1 MMRRTSSQR
10 LGIVLLSV
18 SAMAATTMAEPVDLD
33 PTLATVRALID
44 RFFEDAGSLQRADR
58 IPMANS
64 RDEQALIREW
74 QTRLQRL
81 DFDQLDVDGQVD
93 YLLFQKELK
102 HRLEEIKFA
111 VQRNEELHDLI
122 PFLEPM
128 QQLFRDRQVMK
139 PLDARKAAEQ
149 LNELATSIT
158 RAQGRLDL
166 GKIAK
171 PLQRRAERRLGALER
186 TLKSWNTYYSGYDPS
201 YNWWAAKPYADALK
215 TLENY
220 RAAFRGGRDEIVG
233 DPIGDEALRREL
245 DYEMISY
252 SPEELIKIAEREFA
266 WCEREMLRASRDLGF
281 EDRWHEALEH
291 VKGLHVA
298 PGEQP
303 ELIRI
308 QAHEAIRFLDAH
320 GLVTIPANCR
330 STWRIE
336 MMSPERQRVN
346 PYFTGGE
353 VISVSFPT
361 DAMTHAEKLM
371 SLRSNNEHFCRAT
384 VHHELIPGHHLQLY
398 MADRYRAHRK
408 PFRTPFLVEGWAL
421 YWEMLL
427 WDMEFQRS
435 AEDRIGMLFWRMHRC
450 ARIVLSLGFHVGKYE
465 PEEMI
470 EFLVAR
476 VGHERSAAEAEVR
489 RWVAGGYGPLYQ
501 AAYMLGGL
509 QIMSMRRELV
519 DTGKLTDREFHD
531 AILRENS
538 IPIALIR
545 AKLTQQTLTR
555 DFTSD
560 WKF

>member
-1 MMRRTSSQR
+1 MRRLKS
-10 LGIVLLSV
+10 LVLLSCLLLV
-18 SAMAATTMAEPVDLD
+18 VFAVGPGIAEEVDLD
-33 PTLATVRALID
+33 PTLASVRSLID
-44 RFFEDAGSLQRADR
+44 RYFEDAGSLRRANR
-58 IPMANS
+58 IPMNDQ
-64 RDEQALIREW
+64 RELRALIRQW
-74 QTRLQRL
+74 QTRLQRI
-81 DFDQLDVDGQVD
+81 DFGQLDVDGQVD
-93 YLLFQKELK
+93 YLLMDKELK
-102 HRLEEIKFA
+102 HQLEEIDFERA
-111 VQRNEELHDLI
+111 RDEELQELL
-122 PFLEPM
+122 PFAGTM
-128 QQLFRDRQVMK
+128 QQMFEDRQSMK
-139 PLDARKAAEQ
+139 PLDARGAAER
-149 LNELATSIT
+149 LNDLAKAVRKT
-158 RAQGRLDL
+158 RQETDL
-166 GKIAK
+166 MSVSK
-171 PLQRRAERRLGALER
+171 PLKRRVGRRLSSLVRAL
-186 TLKSWNTYYSGYDPS
+186 KNWHAYYSGYDPN
-201 YNWWAAKPYADALK
+201 YTWWAKRPYEDAVQV
-215 TLENY
+215 LEAYENE
-220 RAAFRGGRDEIVG
+220 FRIGRDEIVG

-245 DYEMISY
+245 AYEMIAY
-252 SPEELIKIAEREFA
+252 SPAELIKIAEREFV
-266 WCEREMLRASRDLGF
+266 WCEREMLRAAKDLGF
-281 EDRWHEALEH
+281 EDRWLDALEH
-291 VKGLHVA
+291 VKGLHVE

-308 QAHEAIRFLDAH
+308 QAHEAVRFLDAH

-361 DAMTHAEKLM
+361 DTMSHPEKLM

-408 PFRTPFLVEGWAL
+408 PFRTPFLIEGWAL

-450 ARIVLSLGFHVGKYE
+450 ARIVLSLGFHVGKYQ
-465 PEEMI
+465 PEEMVD
-470 EFLVAR
+470 FLVTR

-545 AKLTQQTLTR
+545 AKLGQHKLSR
-555 DFTSD
+555 DFRSD
-560 WKF
+560 WRF